1 MPNYPTRIL
10 RGAALLFLIA
20 MTVLLASCSGN
31 GGKSEG
37 LSAVMFPFAGGLSD
51 QGFVQEIDDTLWYYD
66 LKSGKSVALLCRK
79 KSSCKD
85 NPYYKYDTD
94 GYGIDASVM
103 YKDSLYVFVGEGLND
118 TILYRMK
125 PEVDGREKLATIK
138 WRVSSGNAVVYNG
151 KVYFPGAQ
159 YILDENGTSASSSNQ
174 ILSMIGVDLSTG
186 KVTELGEQLH
196 NDGGSAL
203 DSLYIVDDKLRYR
216 YVYEQMTDEERALLE
231 QGKMTPE
238 QGRPL
243 LKAKFYE
250 VDLKTRAS
258 RLLLDGSDYPGI
270 AMEGDGSYAYFMN
283 ESRTQV
289 YRVGLTDRQK
299 TDLFEARDLMDMT
312 NGVVSGAGIF
322 FGQGLESGKKYFY
335 DFKTNEVQ
343 EIHQEDAS
351 FPLVA
356 FKKWVAV
363 GKMTNG
369 QYQTVYIKLDDYLAG
384 KDNYIAMK

>member
-1 MPNYPTRIL
+1 MPNYSNKIL

-20 MTVLLASCSGN
+20 MTILLASCSDN

-51 QGFVQEIDDTLWYYD
+51 QGFVQEIDGTLWYYD
-66 LKSGKSVALLCRK
+66 LKSGKSVAMLCRD
-79 KSSCKD
+79 KSNCKD

-94 GYGIDASVM
+94 SYGIAASVM
-103 YKDSLYVFVGEGLND
+103 YKDSLYVFVREGLNE

-125 PEVDGREKLATIK
+125 PEVDGRDKVATIK
-138 WRVSSGNAVVYNG
+138 WDVSSGNAIVYDG
-151 KVYFPGAQ
+151 KAYFPGAQ
-159 YILDENGTSASSSNQ
+159 MIMDDDGSSNSSNQ

-203 DSLYIVDDKLRYR
+203 DSLYIVDGKLRYR

-258 RLLLDGSDYPGI
+258 RLLLDGSDYSGI

-283 ESRTQV
+283 EARTKV

-299 TDLFEARDLMDMT
+299 TDLFEARDLVDKV

-322 FGQGLESGKKYFY
+322 FWQELESGKKYFY
-335 DFKTNEVQ
+335 SFKTGEVQ
-343 EIHQEDAS
+343 EIHQENVS

-363 GKMTNG
+363 GKTING
-369 QYQTVYIKLDDYLAG
+369 QYQKVYIKLDDYLAG
-384 KDNYIAMK
+384 KDNYIAIK